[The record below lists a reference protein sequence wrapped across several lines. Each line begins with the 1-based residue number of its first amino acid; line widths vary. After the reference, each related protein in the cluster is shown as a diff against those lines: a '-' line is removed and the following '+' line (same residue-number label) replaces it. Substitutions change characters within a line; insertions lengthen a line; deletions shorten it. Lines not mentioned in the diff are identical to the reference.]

1 MKSEMGALLLV
12 LIWGCGGGADPRPE
26 SKTEAKPVMKPES
39 KPTPPPA
46 ASQPEPEHITVAHVL
61 ISFAG
66 TRTEAKRSKAEAEKL
81 ASDVLARAKKGEDFD
96 KLMKDLSDDPG
107 GGVYMMANRGARKG
121 NPDEFMRDDM
131 VPAFGDVG
139 FKLDVG
145 GIAMSDFDARK
156 SPFGWHIIK
165 RLK

>member
-1 MKSEMGALLLV
+1 M
-12 LIWGCGGGADPRPE
+12 
-26 SKTEAKPVMKPES
+26 TPES
-39 KPTPPPA
+39 KPPVPPA
-46 ASQPEPEHITVAHVL
+46 ANRPEPEHITVAHVL

-81 ASDVLARAKKGEDFD
+81 AGDVLARAKKGEDFD

-121 NPDEFMRDDM
+121 NPDEFMRDEM

-139 FKLDVG
+139 FRLDVG
-145 GIAMSDFDARK
+145 AIAMSDYDAKK